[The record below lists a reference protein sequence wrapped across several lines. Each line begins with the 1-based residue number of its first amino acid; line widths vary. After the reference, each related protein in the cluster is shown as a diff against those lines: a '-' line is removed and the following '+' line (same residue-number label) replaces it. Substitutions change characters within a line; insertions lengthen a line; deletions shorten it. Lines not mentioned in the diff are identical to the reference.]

1 MGCNFLGI
9 QFVAL
14 LFVHPHTGVWVEM
27 INQEYSKLYQISSSP
42 CGVWV
47 EIPQIHSLEQL
58 SSVHPHTGVWVVI
71 KEVQGE
77 WYT

>member
-14 LFVHPHTGVWVEM
+14 LFVHPHTGVWVEMRLTESAVQASDVHPHTGVWVEM

-42 CGVWV
+42 CG
-47 EIPQIHSLEQL
+47 
-58 SSVHPHTGVWVVI
+58 GV
-71 KEVQGE
+71 G
-77 WYT
+77 